1 MDQQDFS
8 IIDQAIQII
17 YSSSL
22 SEEDKMLL
30 ADNIA
35 DIPDEFIRAF
45 VQICTEDPSTIDMV
59 VNNMKLKIDAIQNPD
74 KVQSLIDKEKEDL
87 TRAMLNEG

>member
-1 MDQQDFS
+1 MTS
-8 IIDQAIQII
+8 IDQAIQII

-22 SEEDKMLL
+22 SEDDKALL

-35 DIPDEFIRAF
+35 DIPDDFISAF

-59 VNNMKLKIDAIQNPD
+59 VNNMKLKIDAIQNPE
-74 KVQSLIDKEKEDL
+74 KIQALIDQEKEEL